1 MIQLAKRVIRQT
13 INDKRSVMLILVAPL
28 LILTLVYFLLGD
40 SDYVATVA
48 IDPVAVPAPVIDAL
62 EQQELELVDITADEA
77 DQALDYLQQHE
88 GVDAV
93 LRFPENSAMDITLY
107 EPSTKGATAISE
119 IQEAMA
125 AINPSAEA
133 EVSYVYGTQDQ
144 TLFDSLGYV
153 FLALFSFFFVFIISA
168 MALVRERSRGTL
180 ERLMMTPIRRGEVI
194 AGYTLGYSVFA
205 VIQAIIIVLY
215 AIFVLQLSNEGNIG
229 WVLLTMV
236 LLAVT
241 AVSFGA
247 TISIFAGSELQ
258 VVQLIPFTIIP
269 QVFFSGLIPL
279 DLIPYHLGNLSYIMP
294 IYYGAAAI
302 KGIMVYG
309 DGFSDIWGYLAGLT
323 IYALVLYVINTQALK
338 KFRKL

>member
-13 INDKRSVMLILVAPL
+13 LNDKRSVMLILVAPL

-48 IDPVAVPAPVIDAL
+48 IERDAVPAPFIDAL
-62 EQQELELVDITADEA
+62 EQQELELIDITAEQA
-77 DQALDYLQQHE
+77 EQALAYLQQHAD
-88 GVDAV
+88 VDAV
-93 LRFPENSAMDITLY
+93 LRFSATSEMDITLY
-107 EPSTKGATAISE
+107 EPSTKAATAMSE
-119 IQEAMA
+119 IQEAA
-125 AINPSAEA
+125 ASLDPSAQGT
-133 EVSYVYGTQDQ
+133 VSYLYGTQDQ
-144 TLFDSLGYV
+144 SLFDSLGYV

-215 AIFVLQLSNEGNIG
+215 AVFVLQLSNEGNIG

-247 TISIFAGSELQ
+247 TISIVAGSELQ

-302 KGIMVYG
+302 KGVMVYG
-309 DGFSDIWGYLAGLT
+309 DGFLDIWGHLAGLA
-323 IYALVLYVINTQALK
+323 IYALVLYIINTLALK
-338 KFRKL
+338 KFRRL

>member
-1 MIQLAKRVIRQT
+1 MMHLAKRVIRQT
-13 INDKRSVMLILVAPL
+13 LNDKRSVMLILVAPL

-40 SDYVATVA
+40 SDYVPTVGIDTGA
-48 IDPVAVPAPVIDAL
+48 IPTALIDAL
-62 EQQELELVDITADEA
+62 ENQEVNVIEVTSEQIA
-77 DQALDYLQQHE
+77 QATDYLNAHE
-88 GVDAV
+88 DVDA
-93 LRFPENSAMDITLY
+93 LLSFPENSGMNITMY
-107 EPSTKGATAISE
+107 EPSTKGGKAINE
-119 IQEAMA
+119 IQDAMA
-125 AINPSAEA
+125 SVNPAAETTIA
-133 EVSYVYGTQDQ
+133 YVYGTADQ
-144 TLFDSLGYV
+144 SLFDSFGFV

-194 AGYTLGYSVFA
+194 LGYTIGYGVFA
-205 VIQAIIIVLY
+205 VVQAIIIVLY
-215 AIFVLQLSNEGNIG
+215 SVYVLQLNSLGNIG
-229 WVLLTMV
+229 WILLTMV

-247 TISIFAGSELQ
+247 TISIFASSELQ

-294 IYYGAAAI
+294 IFYGGAAI

-309 DGFSDIWGYLAGLT
+309 DGFAEIWGYLAGLAV
-323 IYALVLYVINTQALK
+323 YALILYIVNTLALK
-338 KFRKL
+338 KFRRI

>member
-48 IDPVAVPAPVIDAL
+48 IDPDAMPAALIDAL

-88 GVDAV
+88 EVDAV
-93 LRFPENSAMDITLY
+93 LRFPETSAMDITLY

-125 AINPSAEA
+125 VINPTAEA

-215 AIFVLQLSNEGNIG
+215 AVFVLQLSNEGNIG

-323 IYALVLYVINTQALK
+323 VYALVLYIINTQALK